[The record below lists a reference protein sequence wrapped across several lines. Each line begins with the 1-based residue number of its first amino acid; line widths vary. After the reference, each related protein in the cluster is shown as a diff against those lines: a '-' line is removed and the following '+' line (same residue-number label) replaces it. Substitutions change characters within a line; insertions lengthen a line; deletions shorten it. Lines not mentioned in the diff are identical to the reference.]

1 MTKMAAFI
9 AVLAAVNVCSA
20 VGVIYLK
27 HLSRLQY
34 IEISDHQAVID
45 ELDVEWSRLQIEEST
60 FSEHRLLESIA
71 TERLDM
77 AFPDLAETVMV
88 TR

>member
-1 MTKMAAFI
+1 MAALI

-27 HLSRLQY
+27 HLSRLRY
-34 IEISDHQAVID
+34 IEISQHQAVID

-60 FSEHRLLESIA
+60 FSEHRLLERIA

-77 AFPDLAETVMV
+77 SFPDLAETVMV